1 MIVCPG
7 SFHATLELFTYYLLG
22 LLAYKKK
29 WFLVKSK
36 YLLMFVCCGVSLYA
50 ILFHFRLGEI
60 NFYYYDA
67 FHMIKKGEALGYL
80 YRQCL
85 AMTIILTII
94 SFFKLNKNV
103 KGIQTFTQIGMYTL
117 AIYPIHAIIINIIK
131 GMGGVNISSC
141 FAYPVYV
148 VILTVA
154 SLLLVKVLER
164 NKFLRYLFLG
174 KIK

>member
-1 MIVCPG
+1 
-7 SFHATLELFTYYLLG
+7 
-22 LLAYKKK
+22 
-29 WFLVKSK
+29 
-36 YLLMFVCCGVSLYA
+36 
-50 ILFHFRLGEI
+50 
-60 NFYYYDA
+60 
-67 FHMIKKGEALGYL
+67 
-80 YRQCL
+80 
-85 AMTIILTII
+85 
-94 SFFKLNKNV
+94 
-103 KGIQTFTQIGMYTL
+103 MYTL

-131 GMGGVNISSC
+131 EMGEVNISSC